1 MKGEERRAQLLEVG
15 AAQFGRLGYEATGT
29 ADISRAAGIAEP
41 TIYRHF
47 ASKEDYF
54 LAVARHAV
62 EELVGRIREAHP
74 RSLDALEAFLRDEA
88 ASAPRLALLARL
100 LEKGRHSPFREAA
113 QEALA
118 SLEGALRGLGASG
131 RALVLSAA
139 LLSAAGLYVEP
150 EGWARAA

>member
-1 MKGEERRAQLLEVG
+1 MAIG
-15 AAQFGRLGYEATGT
+15 AVHFARQGFEATGT
-29 ADISRAAGIAEP
+29 ADVARAADIAEP

-47 ASKEDYF
+47 ASKEEYF
-54 LAVARHAV
+54 LAVARQAV
-62 EELVGRIREAHP
+62 QELVERIGEARP
-74 RSLDALEAFLRDEA
+74 GSLEALDSLLREEA

-100 LEKGRHSPFREAA
+100 LEKGRRSPFREAA

-118 SLEGALRGLGASG
+118 SLDGALEGLGPSG

-150 EGWARAA
+150 EKWAQAA